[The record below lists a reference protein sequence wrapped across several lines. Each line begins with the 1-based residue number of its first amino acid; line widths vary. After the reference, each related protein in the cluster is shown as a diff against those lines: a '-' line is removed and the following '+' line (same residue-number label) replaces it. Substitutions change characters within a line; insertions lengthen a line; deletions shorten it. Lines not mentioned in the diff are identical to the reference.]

1 MIILG
6 EAKPR
11 WEWRTFDAS
20 LNAIEGRIAGGLE
33 HVAPHTSAEIYLL
46 RLGGPQNAKIR
57 DGILDVKRL
66 EQVDVNGLELWEPV
80 LKAKFPL
87 SQNDVAT
94 AFLEWQL
101 SLPEL
106 GRKTYTIDQFT
117 NELIAA
123 QSHLRVTSVT
133 KSRRRFSFAGC
144 IAEFVRLFVDSLYL
158 ESFSLEHEHTGPIVE
173 ALTDLDFKN
182 VPNINYPL
190 ALKRALGLEG
200 DTWNPNHQG
209 AVRA

>member
-1 MIILG
+1 MQG
-6 EAKPR
+6 EAKIVPR

-20 LNAIEGRIAGGLE
+20 LNAIEDRIAAALE
-33 HVAPHTSAEIYLL
+33 RVAPHTSAEIYLL

-66 EQVDVNGLELWEPV
+66 QQVDVNGLELWEPV

-101 SLPEL
+101 SPPEL

-117 NELIAA
+117 NELP
-123 QSHLRVTSVT
+123 HPCVTSVT
-133 KSRRRFSFAGC
+133 KLRRRFTFAGC
-144 IAEFVRLFVDSLYL
+144 IAEFIRLSVDSLYL
-158 ESFSLEHEHTGPIVE
+158 ESFSLEHEQTGPVLK
-173 ALTDLDFKN
+173 ALSDLGLVTVSN
-182 VPNINYPL
+182 TNYPL
-190 ALKRALGLEG
+190 ALKRALGLQG
-200 DTWNPNHQG
+200 DIRNFNQQG
-209 AVRA
+209 AARA

>member
-1 MIILG
+1 MQG
-6 EAKPR
+6 EAKIGPR

-20 LNAIEGRIAGGLE
+20 LNTIEGRIAAALE

-46 RLGGPQNAKIR
+46 RLGGPQNAKIP

-66 EQVDVNGLELWEPV
+66 QKVDINGLELWEPV

-87 SQNDVAT
+87 SQNDVAV

-101 SLPEL
+101 PLPRL

-123 QSHLRVTSVT
+123 QVASSRCTRHKSALAFQLRWLHSGICPPV
-133 KSRRRFSFAGC
+133 RRFVMSGKLFARARTYRPYCRG
-144 IAEFVRLFVDSLYL
+144 AKRS
-158 ESFSLEHEHTGPIVE
+158 GPQKSVKYQ
-173 ALTDLDFKN
+173 L
-182 VPNINYPL
+182 PL

-200 DTWNPNHQG
+200 DIRNFNQQG
-209 AVRA
+209 AARA